1 MKHLSFIITLLVL
14 MLSASV
20 LGQKPG
26 QKLAIGYAIDDA
38 TNLGVGIT
46 DSLLTFK
53 LLYPDSSVVDTR
65 AIVNFKDWTLNGIR
79 TTKFYVVLPKEGKY
93 ILYLAHPEYETV
105 YRPIN
110 VKFHP
115 KILNPE
121 LDTVRMRRI
130 MKTDMKEVT
139 VKATK
144 LKFYFRK
151 DTIVYN
157 ADVFM
162 TQDGFML
169 DDILKK
175 MPGLTFKNGEI
186 FSNGRK
192 IDALLLNGKD
202 FFNKDRR
209 TLLNNLPAYMVK
221 NVVVYDKSKDPQ
233 SKYERERN
241 FEGLVMDIKLKREYN
256 QSTLGN
262 MGIGVG
268 TDRRYMGRA
277 FGMKMHDLYRISA
290 FAGSNNVGSNEQGG
304 YNDFVSNTAGS
315 DEKKNHF
322 GGINYNVDEKDGKFS
337 ANGNLR
343 IQGDKE
349 QTINQESKELFFKE
363 GNVFNYTS
371 KDNRTRNFS
380 VHSWHNFT
388 LLQNTPWSFILTPSF
403 AYTKSKLRSEDYQVS
418 ANRNISELLGTHWK
432 DSIFTP
438 HSCTALQRYGTSRMQ
453 THSLRPYDEN
463 RQELKLQKRI
473 RIGKTAEFAEI
484 SAYSYHNRQSSEAST
499 LYNVQ
504 YYNNATQL
512 PEHKRQYQ
520 DTYTDN
526 WHWNTEAGYHMF
538 AGSGHSFD
546 YSLKYVGDR
555 TESNDSYYNLDELDG
570 WGPASV
576 LPLGTLP
583 SETELAA
590 VMDKGNSKFYIQHEH
605 TYTAE
610 ATYNTSFKNGFGL
623 TATIAYDIRDRMMDY
638 YQAENVS
645 KTRKTLGTPR
655 FHLTH
660 NRQTGNKEKWGYNII
675 YKMESR
681 LPSLLYMVEQ
691 RNDANILSVFQGNP
705 NLKNVN
711 IHQISGGLTW
721 KPKPMGTH
729 NLGVIHYYQRNP
741 ISMASL
747 YEKETGRFTLTPMN
761 VGFSRTTIPSLTTSV
776 YLDKEYRNSITN
788 RLSATLSESL
798 GFSGTDMEE
807 YTQEFSLRHSQLSEQ
822 FSYNFM
828 SRNTKYRASASPFVT
843 WMRSRSDR
851 LGASGMD
858 AWHFG
863 MQLTAQTELPWSVRL
878 NTEVSSISRR
888 GYADKDMNDNEITWN
903 LSATKAFKEKFTLKL
918 EGYDLL
924 NQRKNV
930 KYAVTPQGRTVTVR
944 NVLRRYAMAHF
955 VWKFSVGKKKG

>member
-1 MKHLSFIITLLVL
+1 

-268 TDRRYMGRA
+268 TDRRHMGRA

-363 GNVFNYTS
+363 GMCSTIHQKTTGRV
-371 KDNRTRNFS
+371 
-380 VHSWHNFT
+380 
-388 LLQNTPWSFILTPSF
+388 
-403 AYTKSKLRSEDYQVS
+403 
-418 ANRNISELLGTHWK
+418 ISP
-432 DSIFTP
+432 FTP
-438 HSCTALQRYGTSRMQ
+438 GTTLRCYRTHPGRLPLRRHSHTPNQSCARRIIRFPQ
-453 THSLRPYDEN
+453 TGIFRNCWVHT
-463 RQELKLQKRI
+463 
-473 RIGKTAEFAEI
+473 GKTA
-484 SAYSYHNRQSSEAST
+484 
-499 LYNVQ
+499 
-504 YYNNATQL
+504 
-512 PEHKRQYQ
+512 
-520 DTYTDN
+520 
-526 WHWNTEAGYHMF
+526 
-538 AGSGHSFD
+538 
-546 YSLKYVGDR
+546 
-555 TESNDSYYNLDELDG
+555 
-570 WGPASV
+570 
-576 LPLGTLP
+576 
-583 SETELAA
+583 
-590 VMDKGNSKFYIQHEH
+590 
-605 TYTAE
+605 
-610 ATYNTSFKNGFGL
+610 
-623 TATIAYDIRDRMMDY
+623 
-638 YQAENVS
+638 
-645 KTRKTLGTPR
+645 
-655 FHLTH
+655 
-660 NRQTGNKEKWGYNII
+660 
-675 YKMESR
+675 
-681 LPSLLYMVEQ
+681 
-691 RNDANILSVFQGNP
+691 
-705 NLKNVN
+705 
-711 IHQISGGLTW
+711 
-721 KPKPMGTH
+721 
-729 NLGVIHYYQRNP
+729 
-741 ISMASL
+741 
-747 YEKETGRFTLTPMN
+747 
-761 VGFSRTTIPSLTTSV
+761 FSRHIPVLH
-776 YLDKEYRNSITN
+776 YKD
-788 RLSATLSESL
+788 
-798 GFSGTDMEE
+798 
-807 YTQEFSLRHSQLSEQ
+807 
-822 FSYNFM
+822 
-828 SRNTKYRASASPFVT
+828 
-843 WMRSRSDR
+843 
-851 LGASGMD
+851 
-858 AWHFG
+858 
-863 MQLTAQTELPWSVRL
+863 TAQAGCRP
-878 NTEVSSISRR
+878 I
-888 GYADKDMNDNEITWN
+888 
-903 LSATKAFKEKFTLKL
+903 
-918 EGYDLL
+918 
-924 NQRKNV
+924 
-930 KYAVTPQGRTVTVR
+930 
-944 NVLRRYAMAHF
+944 H
-955 VWKFSVGKKKG
+955 